1 MEFWDVLSRDTLEKN
16 FPNLLAKLLL
26 SGQLLVPCVFPHD
39 SSYMRSLKNS
49 FCNFSSTIL
58 VNGFCKDLP
67 DFFVIFLEE
76 SATHETFS
84 HIFGNLEATAGFP

>member
-1 MEFWDVLSRDTLEKN
+1 
-16 FPNLLAKLLL
+16 
-26 SGQLLVPCVFPHD
+26 
-39 SSYMRSLKNS
+39 MRSLKNS

-84 HIFGNLEATAGFP
+84 HIFGNLEATVGFP